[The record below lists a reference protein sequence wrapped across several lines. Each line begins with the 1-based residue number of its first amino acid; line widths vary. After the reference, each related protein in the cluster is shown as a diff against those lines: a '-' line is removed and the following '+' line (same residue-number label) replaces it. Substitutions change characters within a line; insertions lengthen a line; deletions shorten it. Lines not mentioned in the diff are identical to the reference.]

1 MLRGRERAARA
12 AKQPTS
18 GPGMDWVHILGLTAG
33 ALTTGSLIPQV
44 IKTFRLKSAGDI
56 STLMFCIL
64 GLGVALWAL
73 YGLYIGSTP
82 VIAANLANLALIL
95 IMLAL
100 KRRYR
105 R

>member
-1 MLRGRERAARA
+1 
-12 AKQPTS
+12 
-18 GPGMDWVHILGLTAG
+18 MDRVPILGLVAG
-33 ALTTGSLIPQV
+33 TLTTGSLIPQV
-44 IKTFRLKSAGDI
+44 IKTYRLKSAGDI

-64 GLGVALWAL
+64 GLGVALWTV
-73 YGLYIGSTP
+73 YGLCIGSSP
-82 VIAANLANLALIL
+82 VIVANLANLALIL